1 MNDAETIG
9 FESRVAHFA
18 AAHGLLDS
26 GRVLVTL
33 SGGAD
38 SVALLRCLLALGCDC
53 VAAHCNF
60 GLRGEESQRD
70 MRFAEDLCQRLEV
83 KLVTVRFDVEEYK
96 RRHKVS
102 TEMACR
108 ELRYEWFERMRIE
121 QQCSAIAVAHHA
133 DDNVETLFLNLFR
146 GTGIAGLAG
155 IQPRNG
161 RIIRP
166 LLGVGR
172 KDVEAYLRAL
182 GQDYVTDST
191 NLETD
196 FARNKIRNVILP
208 EIEKHFPSAR
218 KGIVHT
224 LDNLSGDFSVWRD
237 AVLAFEESAVCS
249 MTDGMHISREK
260 LAACPSPTTCLR
272 PILARYGFSAD
283 QVADIVAAD
292 RVGALFDAS
301 EWIAEVDREEIV
313 VMPKEAKDDAVE
325 FSLGDAVCPDFL
337 HFEVVDNA
345 PNFEF
350 DKSGKRAFFD
360 ADEVGDVFTL
370 RRWHM
375 GDRFRP
381 FGMKGSKKI
390 SDYFNDHK
398 FSLAQKRA
406 AWILEAKGVVLWI
419 VGERASRDC
428 SVSPTTRRIL
438 VVNDLRK

>member
-18 AAHGLLDS
+18 AARGLLDG

-38 SVALLRCLLALGCDC
+38 SVALLRCLLAMGCDC

-60 GLRGEESQRD
+60 GLRGEESERD
-70 MRFAEDLCQRLEV
+70 MRFAEDLCHRLAV

-96 RRHKVS
+96 HRHKVS

-108 ELRYEWFERMRIE
+108 ELRYEWFEQMRIAE
-121 QQCSAIAVAHHA
+121 RCSVIAVAHHA

-166 LLGVGR
+166 LLCVGR
-172 KDVEAYLRAL
+172 ADVETYLRAL

-196 FARNKIRNVILP
+196 FSRNKIRNVILP
-208 EIEKHFPSAR
+208 EIEKHFPAAK
-218 KGIVHT
+218 KGILRT
-224 LDNLSGDFSVWRD
+224 LNNLAGDFAVWQD
-237 AVLAFEESAVCS
+237 AVAEFERSAVR
-249 MTDGMHISREK
+249 TEADGIHISRAT
-260 LAACPSPTTCLR
+260 LDTCPSPTTCLR
-272 PILARYGFSAD
+272 PILARYGFNAD
-283 QVADIVAAD
+283 QTADLVSAD
-292 RVGALFDAS
+292 RVGAFFESD
-301 EWIAEVDREEIV
+301 EWIAEVGREEIV
-313 VMPKEAKDDAVE
+313 VMPKAEVDDAVE
-325 FSLGDAVCPDFL
+325 FSLGGVDCPGFL
-337 HFEVVDNA
+337 RFEVVDNT
-345 PNFEF
+345 PDFEF
-350 DKSGKRAFFD
+350 DKSGKRVYFD
-360 ADEVGDVFTL
+360 ADEVGNAFVL
-370 RRWHM
+370 RHWRK

-381 FGMKGSKKI
+381 FGMKGSKKV
-390 SDYFNDHK
+390 SDYFNDRK

-406 AWILEAKGVVLWI
+406 AWILEADGRVLWI

-428 SVSPTTRRIL
+428 LVLPTTRCIL
-438 VVNDLRK
+438 VVTDLRK

>member
-9 FESRVAHFA
+9 FESRVERFA
-18 AAHGLLDS
+18 AAHGLLDG

-60 GLRGEESQRD
+60 GLRGEESERD
-70 MRFAEDLCQRLEV
+70 MRFADALCRRLAV

-96 RRHKVS
+96 RLHKVS

-108 ELRYEWFERMRIE
+108 ELRYEWFERMRLE
-121 QQCSAIAVAHHA
+121 ERCSAIAVAHHA

-161 RIIRP
+161 CIVRP
-166 LLGVGR
+166 LLCVGR
-172 KDVEAYLRAL
+172 ADVEAYLRAL
-182 GQDYVTDST
+182 GQEFVTDST
-191 NLETD
+191 NLESD
-196 FARNKIRNVILP
+196 FSRNKIRNVILP
-208 EIEKHFPSAR
+208 EIEKYFPAAK
-218 KGIVHT
+218 KGVVHT
-224 LDNLSGDFSVWRD
+224 LDNLAGDFSVWRD
-237 AVLAFEESAVCS
+237 AVSAFEASAVY
-249 MTDGMHISREK
+249 TAADGVHISRAK
-260 LAACPSPTTCLR
+260 LDACPSPVTCLR
-272 PILARYGFSAD
+272 PVISRYGFNAD

-292 RVGALFDAS
+292 RVGALFDAG
-301 EWIAEVDREEIV
+301 EWIAEVGREEIV
-313 VMPKEAKDDAVE
+313 VMPKDAQDEAVE
-325 FSLGDAVCPDFL
+325 FTLGDAACPEFL
-337 HFEVVDNA
+337 HFEVVDNV
-345 PNFEF
+345 PDFEF
-350 DKSGKRAFFD
+350 DKSGKRAYFD
-360 ADEVGDVFTL
+360 ADEVGCVFTL
-370 RRWHM
+370 RHWRT

-406 AWILEAKGVVLWI
+406 AWILEAEGRVLWI

-428 SVSPTTRRIL
+428 QVMPITRRIL
-438 VVNDLRK
+438 VATDLRK

>member
-9 FESRVAHFA
+9 FESRVARFA
-18 AAHGLLDS
+18 AAHGLLDG

-38 SVALLRCLLALGCDC
+38 SVALLRCMLALGCDC

-60 GLRGEESQRD
+60 GLRGEESERD
-70 MRFAEDLCQRLEV
+70 MRFAESLCRRLAV

-96 RRHKVS
+96 RQHKVS

-161 RIIRP
+161 CIIRP
-166 LLGVGR
+166 LLCVGR
-172 KDVEAYLRAL
+172 EDVEAYLRAL

-191 NLETD
+191 NLDTD

-208 EIEKHFPSAR
+208 EIERHFPAAK

-224 LDNLSGDFSVWRD
+224 LDNLAGDLSVWRD
-237 AVLAFEESAVCS
+237 AVSAFEESAVCVA
-249 MTDGMHISREK
+249 TDGVHISRKK
-260 LAACPSPTTCLR
+260 LAACSSPTTCLR
-272 PILARYGFSAD
+272 PILARYGFNAD

-301 EWIAEVDREEIV
+301 EWIAEVGRTEIV
-313 VMPKEAKDDAVE
+313 VMSKEAKDDVVE
-325 FSLGDAVCPDFL
+325 FSLSDAACPDFL

-345 PNFEF
+345 P
-350 DKSGKRAFFD
+350 D
-360 ADEVGDVFTL
+360 
-370 RRWHM
+370 
-375 GDRFRP
+375 
-381 FGMKGSKKI
+381 
-390 SDYFNDHK
+390 
-398 FSLAQKRA
+398 
-406 AWILEAKGVVLWI
+406 
-419 VGERASRDC
+419 
-428 SVSPTTRRIL
+428 
-438 VVNDLRK
+438 

>member
-18 AAHGLLDS
+18 AAQGLLDG

-38 SVALLRCLLALGCDC
+38 SVALLRCLLAMGCDC

-60 GLRGEESQRD
+60 GLRGEESERD
-70 MRFAEDLCQRLEV
+70 MRFAEDLCHRLAV

-96 RRHKVS
+96 HRHKVS

-108 ELRYEWFERMRIE
+108 ELRYEWFERMRIAE
-121 QQCSAIAVAHHA
+121 RCSVIAVAHHA

-161 RIIRP
+161 YIIRP
-166 LLGVGR
+166 LLCVGR
-172 KDVEAYLRAL
+172 ADVETYLRAL

-196 FARNKIRNVILP
+196 FSRNKIRNVILP
-208 EIEKHFPSAR
+208 EIEKHFSAAK
-218 KGIVHT
+218 KGILHT
-224 LDNLSGDFSVWRD
+224 LDNLAGDFAVWQD
-237 AVLAFEESAVCS
+237 AVAEFERSAVR
-249 MTDGMHISREK
+249 TEADGIHISRAT
-260 LAACPSPTTCLR
+260 LDTCPSPTTCLR
-272 PILARYGFSAD
+272 PILARYGFNAD
-283 QVADIVAAD
+283 QTADLVSAD
-292 RVGALFDAS
+292 RVGAFFESD
-301 EWIAEVDREEIV
+301 EWIAEVGREEIV
-313 VMPKEAKDDAVE
+313 VMPKAEDDDAVE
-325 FSLGDAVCPDFL
+325 FSLGGVDCPGFL
-337 HFEVVDNA
+337 RFEVVDNT
-345 PNFEF
+345 PDFEF
-350 DKSGKRAFFD
+350 DKSGKRAYFD
-360 ADEVGDVFTL
+360 ADAVGNTFVL
-370 RRWHM
+370 RHWRK

-381 FGMKGSKKI
+381 FGMKGSKKV
-390 SDYFNDHK
+390 SDYFNDRK

-406 AWILEAKGVVLWI
+406 ARILEADGRVLWI

-428 SVSPTTRRIL
+428 LVLPTTRCIL
-438 VVNDLRK
+438 VVTDLRK